1 MWTTATHRKDRR
13 VRRTLLIT
21 SAEGKGIG
29 NVGASQGSSA
39 GSGVETARGKIVIT
53 GWTGE
58 PFVARPR
65 EGTTAQRTPR
75 RLCADPRNWVG
86 ATRC

>member
-1 MWTTATHRKDRR
+1 M
-13 VRRTLLIT
+13 
-21 SAEGKGIG
+21 GQ
-29 NVGASQGSSA
+29 NSA
-39 GSGVETARGKIVIT
+39 GTAGKGVETAGKIVIA

-75 RLCADPRNWVG
+75 RLCAGPQDWEG

>member
-1 MWTTATHRKDRR
+1 MWTTANQRKDRKL
-13 VRRTLLIT
+13 RRTLVIT

-29 NVGASQGSSA
+29 NVGAGQARVG
-39 GSGVETARGKIVIT
+39 GNGVETARGKIVIA

-75 RLCADPRNWVG
+75 RLCTSPQNWEG

>member
-1 MWTTATHRKDRR
+1 MWMTANRQTDRKL
-13 VRRTLLIT
+13 RRTLLIT

-29 NVGASQGSSA
+29 NVGAGRASA
-39 GSGVETARGKIVIT
+39 GGNGVETARGKIVIP

-58 PFVARPR
+58 QFIARPR

-75 RLCADPRNWVG
+75 RLCASPQCWEG

>member
-1 MWTTATHRKDRR
+1 MWTTGIRRQDRKLRT
-13 VRRTLLIT
+13 TLLIT
-21 SAEGKGIG
+21 SAQGKRIG
-29 NVGASQGSSA
+29 NGGAGEVGAV
-39 GSGVETARGKIVIT
+39 GSGVETAGKIVIA

-75 RLCADPRNWVG
+75 RLCSTPQSWEGV
-86 ATRC
+86 TRC